1 MSAPVPRLARAAT
14 IVMLFFVASR
24 VLGLVRD
31 VVISHQFGTSRALDA
46 YFAAFTIP
54 DFVFNVLAGGA
65 LGSAFIPVFS
75 AALAQND
82 ARRAWQLASTII
94 ALVFVVLTA
103 ICVLLAIF
111 AREVVAL
118 TVARGFASTEQLLT
132 ADLMRWMLITPIVFG
147 VSGIVMGI
155 LNSYQHFVLPALA
168 PVVYNAAIIAG
179 ALVLAPT
186 LGVYGL
192 VAGVVA
198 GAVLHLAIQ
207 IPLAIHFRLQIS
219 DLRFKIF
226 NLQSAICNL
235 QSSEVREVVRLM
247 LPRTLGIAAVQI
259 NFVVN
264 TILASALPAGA
275 IAALAYAWRVMLLP
289 VGIVGQSLATAVFPT
304 FSAQV
309 ARAELDDLRT
319 TFSVAFRATLF
330 LTIPATVGL
339 IVLGTPLVTLLFQRG
354 EFDAEST
361 RQTTWALQFFA
372 LALFAHSGL
381 EIVARAFYALHDTFT
396 PVAVGIGAMGLNI
409 ALSLALIV
417 PLQHGGLALANSIA
431 TILEV
436 MTLLIILHRRIESI
450 DERRIARSAVR
461 IVAATIAMTM
471 VLVPFAQ
478 HFASSTI
485 FVAVGGVLIGASVYL
500 LTALVLRA
508 EELAY
513 VIRNT

>member
-1 MSAPVPRLARAAT
+1 MFIVSRA
-14 IVMLFFVASR
+14 
-24 VLGLVRD
+24 LGLVRD

-46 YFAAFTIP
+46 YLAAFTLP

-82 ARRAWQLASTII
+82 MRRAWQLASTII
-94 ALVFVVLTA
+94 ALVFVVLTVLCA
-103 ICVLLAIF
+103 LLAIF
-111 AREVVAL
+111 AREVVTL
-118 TVARGFASTEQLLT
+118 TVARGFAPAEQALT

-147 VSGIVMGI
+147 ISGIVMGI

-168 PVVYNAAIIAG
+168 PVVYNAAIITG

-192 VAGVVA
+192 VAGVVVGA
-198 GAVLHLAIQ
+198 GLHLAIQ
-207 IPLAIHFRLQIS
+207 IPLALRFRFQIS
-219 DLRFKIF
+219 DFRLGNF

-235 QSSEVREVVRLM
+235 QSSDVREVFRLM

-264 TILASALPAGA
+264 TILASALPVGA

-304 FSAQV
+304 FAAQV
-309 ARAELDDLRT
+309 ARAELDDLRA
-319 TFSVAFRATLF
+319 TFSRAFRATLF
-330 LTIPATVGL
+330 LTIPATAGL
-339 IVLGTPLVTLLFQRG
+339 IVLGTPIVTLLFQRG
-354 EFDAEST
+354 EFDAESA

-396 PVAVGIGAMGLNI
+396 PVVVGIGAMVLNI
-409 ALSLALIV
+409 ALSLVLIA

-436 MTLLIILHRRIESI
+436 TTLLVLLRRRIEGI
-450 DERRIARSAVR
+450 DEARLARSAAR
-461 IVAATIAMTM
+461 IVAATIVMLVA
-471 VLVPFAQ
+471 LVPFAQ
-478 HFASSTI
+478 YFALSPI
-485 FVAVGGVLIGASVYL
+485 FIALGGALIGAGVYMA
-500 LTALVLRA
+500 TAAALRA
-508 EELAY
+508 EELVY
-513 VIRNT
+513 VIRNTQFWG